1 MLNLAHL
8 LNLLLKYVIL
18 FKNERSKWI
27 NMIQKIVDV
36 LVNKQSQNSIIT
48 SEDEKIYRY
57 GYVLLCEVFLNLII
71 ALAIGIVFS
80 KTKEVFFFLAMY
92 IPLRSFCGGWHA
104 DKIWKCTVISNV
116 ILLLQVYGL
125 ENLLSHLSIKVM
137 LFIFSLN
144 MICIFFMAPIETE
157 MKKISREEKQIY
169 RRRIKLIFTL
179 HLIIILIITLGKVS
193 EFIFSM
199 MFVYVIQ
206 NIMLLLEVVK
216 HRKRVENA

>member
-1 MLNLAHL
+1 
-8 LNLLLKYVIL
+8 
-18 FKNERSKWI
+18 
-27 NMIQKIVDV
+27 
-36 LVNKQSQNSIIT
+36 
-48 SEDEKIYRY
+48 
-57 GYVLLCEVFLNLII
+57 
-71 ALAIGIVFS
+71 
-80 KTKEVFFFLAMY
+80 MY

-137 LFIFSLN
+137 LFIFFLN
-144 MICIFFMAPIETE
+144 MICIFFMAPIETK

-179 HLIIILIITLGKVS
+179 HLIIMLIITLGKVS

>member
-1 MLNLAHL
+1 
-8 LNLLLKYVIL
+8 
-18 FKNERSKWI
+18 
-27 NMIQKIVDV
+27 MIQKIVDV
-36 LVNKQSQNSIIT
+36 LVNKQSQNSVIT

-71 ALAIGIVFS
+71 ALAIGIVFL
-80 KTKEVFFFLAMY
+80 KTKEVFFFLGMY

-137 LFIFSLN
+137 LFIFFLN
-144 MICIFFMAPIETE
+144 MICIFFMAPIETK

-169 RRRIKLIFTL
+169 RRRIKLIFIL
-179 HLIIILIITLGKVS
+179 HLIIMLIITLGKVS